1 MKVIPFFKSHFS
13 LGRSILTLE
22 ESDSI
27 IENGPSSIVDLAHKN
42 KIKKPFLVEDGM
54 SSFLQAYTNFSN
66 SGIDFVYGVRIT
78 ICPDISIKNEES
90 LHASSKYILL
100 IKNADGYKRMIKI
113 FSRAAKEGF
122 YYEPRTDFK
131 NLKKMWSNKDL
142 MLGVPFYDSFLYKNL
157 LTYSNCVPDFSFC
170 KPTFFVEKNNLPFD
184 NLIEK
189 KVKEYC
195 SDEYEVS
202 RTKSIFYNRK
212 KDFKTYLTFRCINKR
227 TTLNKPN
234 LDHMCSDEFCLQS
247 WKDQV

>member
-1 MKVIPFFKSHFS
+1 MKVLPFFKSHFS

-22 ESDSI
+22 EPDST
-27 IENGPSSIVDLAHKN
+27 IENGPCSIINLAQEN
-42 KIKKPFLVEDGM
+42 KIKRPFLIEDGM

-66 SGIDFVYGVRIT
+66 SKIDFVYGVRLT

-90 LHASSKYILL
+90 LEASCKYILL
-100 IKNADGYKRMIKI
+100 IKNSNGYKRMIKI
-113 FSRAAKEGF
+113 FSQAAKEGF

-131 NLKKMWSNKDL
+131 SLKKLWSNKDL
-142 MLGVPFYDSFLYKNL
+142 MLGVPFYDSFIYKNL

-170 KPTFFVEKNNLPFD
+170 EPSFFIEKNNLPFD
-184 NLIEK
+184 NLIEN

-195 SDEYEVS
+195 SDKYEVS
-202 RTKSIFYNRK
+202 QSKSIFYNRK